1 MKRYLK
7 QTVPANAPL
16 IHAFRNPQLDSR
28 PMARMWF
35 CDAYAGAA
43 GDDCI
48 EKQFRTMAEGGMG
61 GVEIALL
68 ADGCGIENAKEFGWG
83 TPNWTKTLKKIMTAA
98 RSIPGG
104 FKVDF
109 TISPHWPP
117 NIYTIDPNDP
127 AASSDLLYAWKKV
140 TAEDIARGSM
150 GVPMPETRKF
160 DQKNNPF
167 LFKNTFVGANLARVS
182 DMPRPKMRGFK
193 PPPEMD
199 QEDGYTV
206 IGALPEGVI
215 PQDEHPTVK
224 EDGGFHP
231 PEGTE
236 FVPEGMRRED
246 IDWSVPFE
254 PLPWRSRALITL
266 QYDSLQDVS
275 SAVHKVEGAGW
286 ACGVPDQAAL
296 DRWYDGVTIE
306 AVDDAFDVPA
316 DENDLLP
323 DGKRDSQYRRKRMAD
338 WQSIYQ
344 LELSSLDLSPAS
356 PGEELKPGDLILIG
370 FFYRGSG
377 QQLSGGGPWKIMPN
391 QTYVANYLIPEGIDA
406 ITDYWDMVIL
416 SDPELREMIEANGRE
431 YGGSIFEDSI
441 ELHTYGVP
449 WGKGFERYV
458 PEKMG
463 YPIGNNLPILA
474 GFATDQRQEDLRITQ
489 DFAAAIGKLYTE
501 NHVQRVSRWAKS
513 FHYNFRAQA
522 YSLGGLGVTEAALA
536 TDVTEGDNSTYH
548 DALRQLQTAVNV
560 KPDEKFLSMESN
572 TFKKFGFSWKALIQE
587 VNDNASQG
595 VNRVIFHGCSHP
607 RNGTGYIDWWPGWN
621 WGEKAHGSTFMAW
634 DNRNTWWDDAHRITD
649 YIARLQTILQEGTR
663 KVDLAILPNIQG
675 IYELG
680 EGNSHQQLLDLGY
693 SYNLIDENVLQLPY
707 CQTGNG
713 VLFPEGPGYRV
724 LVLADCDYL
733 HESTVKKVL
742 ELAKQG
748 QPVALLGKTPNQVFG
763 VSRPGNQDGT
773 LKQLLEELKALPNV
787 MLAADNQALHSALMA
802 RALGPAA
809 LYHHKNLECSH
820 LTDGKTDY
828 YFFYNNNQ
836 ETVTAEVT
844 LQGTGAPVLLDCWSG
859 EELALADYQAENETV
874 SLPLTVAA
882 GDIAV
887 ICLADIP
894 AAQAEG
900 LKPMAEQVINGLSLE
915 LTSFG
920 PPKKTDPEYD
930 PGYPTTFHKVTLT
943 YDSVP
948 NFSSWAK
955 LPATA
960 EQLAALR
967 VSSMADVSGIG
978 IYRGSFTLPEGA
990 VTADLKLGHHN
1001 KDVPVI
1007 VTVNGKDAGTPDPM
1021 TDVLPLDGLVQ
1032 PGENTLEIKLC
1043 STLDNRLY
1051 YEDPIAAAKFP
1062 PEQDIMAKLRPPF
1075 IKDDWTIRYPV
1086 GLYSASIIPYIKE
1099 ETK

>member
-7 QTVPANAPL
+7 QTVPAHAPL
-16 IHAFRNPQLDSR
+16 IQAFRNPQLDSR

-43 GDDCI
+43 EDDCI
-48 EKQFRTMAEGGMG
+48 EKQLRTMAQGGMG

-83 TPNWTKTLKKIMTAA
+83 TPNWTKTLKKIMKAA
-98 RSIPGG
+98 QGIPGG

-117 NIYTIDPNDP
+117 NIYTIDPNDD

-150 GVPMPETRKF
+150 DVPMPETRKF

-167 LFKNTFVGANLARVS
+167 LFKNTFVGANLAWVS

-193 PPPEMD
+193 PPPEMG
-199 QEDGYTV
+199 QENGYAV
-206 IGALPEGVI
+206 IGALPEGVV
-215 PQDEHPTVK
+215 PADESPK
-224 EDGGFHP
+224 KPDGPGFQP
-231 PEGTE
+231 PEGME

-246 IDWSVPFE
+246 IDWNSPFE
-254 PLPWRSRALITL
+254 PLPWRSRAEITL
-266 QYDSLQDVS
+266 QHDSLQDVS
-275 SAVHKVEGAGW
+275 AQVSVKQGSGW
-286 ACGVPDQAAL
+286 KCGVPDQEAL
-296 DRWYDGVTIE
+296 DRWYDGVSIE
-306 AVDDAFDVPA
+306 TVDEAFDVPA
-316 DENDLLP
+316 DETDLLP
-323 DGKRDSQYRRKRMAD
+323 DGKRDSQYRRVRMAD
-338 WQSIYQ
+338 WQEEYT
-344 LELSSLDLSPAS
+344 LNLNGLDVTPAS
-356 PGEELKPGDLILIG
+356 PGEELRPGDLILIG

-406 ITDYWDMVIL
+406 ITGYWDKHIL
-416 SDPELREMIEANGRE
+416 SDPELRAMVEENGRK

-441 ELHTYGVP
+441 ELHTYGAP
-449 WGKGFERYV
+449 WGKGFERYI

-463 YPIGNNLPILA
+463 YPIGTALPILA
-474 GFATDQRQEDLRITQ
+474 GFATDCRTEDVRITQ

-522 YSLGGLGVTEAALA
+522 YSLGGLGITEAALA

-595 VNRVIFHGCSHP
+595 VNRVIFHGCAHP

-634 DNRNTWWDDAHRITD
+634 DNRNTWWDDAHSITD
-649 YIARLQTILQEGTR
+649 YIARLQTVLQEGKR
-663 KVDLAILPNIQG
+663 RVDLAILPNIQG
-675 IYELG
+675 IYELA
-680 EGNSHQQLLDLGY
+680 EGNSHQRLLDLGY
-693 SYNLIDENVLQLPY
+693 SYNLIDENVLRLPY
-707 CQTGNG
+707 LSVEDGK
-713 VLFPEGPGYRV
+713 LFPDGPAYRV

-733 HESTVKKVL
+733 HQDTLQTVVS
-742 ELAKQG
+742 LAKQG
-748 QPVALLGKTPNQVFG
+748 LPVILEGKTPDQVFG
-763 VSRPGNQDGT
+763 VSRPGNEDAA
-773 LKQLLEELKALPNV
+773 LHSLLEELRQLPNV
-787 MLAADNQALHSALMA
+787 RIAADDQGVHEAISAMN
-802 RALGPAA
+802 LGPAA
-809 LYHHKNLECSH
+809 AYDAENLECSH
-820 LTDGKTDY
+820 ITDSETDY
-828 YFFYNNNQ
+828 YFFYNNNVH
-836 ETVTAEVT
+836 TVTVPVT
-844 LQGTGAPVLLDCWSG
+844 LSGHGTPVLLDCWSG
-859 EELALADYQAENETV
+859 ETLGLPEAQAAAHGVT
-874 SLPLTVAA
+874 LPLTIAA
-882 GDIAV
+882 GDIALV
-887 ICLADIP
+887 ALV
-894 AAQAEG
+894 
-900 LKPMAEQVINGLSLE
+900 AEQEPQFHAVTSMDETVLDGLSLE

-920 PPKKTDPEYD
+920 PPSETDAEYD
-930 PGYPTTFHKVTLT
+930 PSYPTTFHKVTLN

-955 LPATA
+955 LPATDA
-960 EQLAALR
+960 QLSELR
-967 VSSMADVSGIG
+967 VPSMADVSGIG
-978 IYRGSFTLPEGA
+978 IYRGTFTLPEDA

-1001 KDVPVI
+1001 KDVAVT
-1007 VTVNGKDAGTPDPM
+1007 VTVNGQNAGTPDPM
-1021 TDVLPLDGLVQ
+1021 TDVLSLDGLVH
-1032 PGENTLEIKLC
+1032 PGENTVEIKLC

-1062 PEQDIMAKLRPPF
+1062 PEKDLMAKLRPPF
-1075 IKDDWTIRYPV
+1075 VKDDWTIRYPV
-1086 GLYSASIIPYIKE
+1086 GLYSTSIVPYRA
-1099 ETK
+1099 